1 MEIDVAEIG
10 PVLKNDRTET
20 EAKISQSLFKR
31 FNRRRMF
38 EQQRIMVLYIW
49 D

>member
-20 EAKISQSLFKR
+20 EAKIAVVVQK
-31 FNRRRMF
+31 
-38 EQQRIMVLYIW
+38 V
-49 D
+49 